1 MVELDTLAG
10 FVMLEVIAF
19 GDGTVSSLSGSLGRF
34 YFDVYPRSTR
44 VPTPNMAGFE
54 ISKIDV
60 GRAVEI
66 LVKRGLVEVVATLV
80 KAVPWRR
87 GGKTR
92 WNVIYSTEKGLDKVR
107 RASSLIKHIN
117 SLICVPYSTVS
128 EVSDMWA
135 TWPT

>member
-1 MVELDTLAG
+1 
-10 FVMLEVIAF
+10 
-19 GDGTVSSLSGSLGRF
+19 
-34 YFDVYPRSTR
+34 
-44 VPTPNMAGFE
+44 MAGFM

-92 WNVIYSTEKGLDKVR
+92 WNVIYPTEKGLDKVR
-107 RASSLIKHIN
+107 RASSLIKHH
-117 SLICVPYSTVS
+117 
-128 EVSDMWA
+128 
-135 TWPT
+135 